1 MQIKVFTIPI
11 TDSGTLQEEMNKFM
25 RGHKVL
31 EILQEFS
38 QSPSGAAWCFCVKYI
53 NGMGSYTQNSN
64 KIRIDY
70 RDELDEATFTIF
82 AKLRQNRKII
92 AEENG
97 IPAYA
102 VFTDA
107 ELASIAKL
115 PEITIPNI
123 RTITGIGNKKA
134 DKYAELILKEPL

>member
-1 MQIKVFTIPI
+1 MQIKTFTIPI
-11 TDSGTLQEEMNKFM
+11 ADNGVLQEEMNKFM

-31 EILQEFS
+31 EVTQEFY

-53 NGMGSYTQNSN
+53 DVTTSYSQNTR
-64 KIRIDY
+64 KAKIDY
-70 RDELDEATFTIF
+70 RDELDEATFKIF
-82 AKLRQNRKII
+82 AKLRQNRKAI

-107 ELASIAKL
+107 EIASIAKL
-115 PEITIPNI
+115 PEITTANI
-123 RTITGIGNKKA
+123 KTIKGIGEKKVE
-134 DKYAELILKEPL
+134 KYAEIIKG

>member
-1 MQIKVFTIPI
+1 MQIKTFTIPI
-11 TDSGTLQEEMNKFM
+11 SNNGVLQEEMNKFM

-31 EILQEFS
+31 EVSQEFF

-53 NGMGSYTQNSN
+53 EGAPSFN
-64 KIRIDY
+64 KNTHKAKIDY
-70 RDELDEATFTIF
+70 KEELADATFKIF
-82 AKLRQNRKII
+82 SKLRQNRKTI

-115 PEITIPNI
+115 SEINASNIKTIK
-123 RTITGIGNKKA
+123 GIGEKKVE
-134 DKYAELILKEPL
+134 KYAELINKG